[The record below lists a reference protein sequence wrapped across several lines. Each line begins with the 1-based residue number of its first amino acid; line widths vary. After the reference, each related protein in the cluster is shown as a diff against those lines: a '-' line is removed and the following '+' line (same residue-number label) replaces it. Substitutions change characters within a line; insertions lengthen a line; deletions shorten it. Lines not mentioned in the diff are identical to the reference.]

1 MRWTLVLIPILLIA
15 AACGTAATP
24 DTTSTTSPIATTT
37 VPPGSVDPCVSGDLE
52 FDTDGLVAA
61 LGESVSDATR
71 IDGIRWDDH
80 DTCERITVSFTTDRG
95 APAASLGVTGVT
107 VLAYSGLVRIA
118 LPDDIAGSAVA
129 DMLMDGDVAQSA
141 YVVSDVAGK
150 LLIDIHGVDD
160 AAIAARAFTTT
171 SPVTLVIDLI
181 IDSEGTPPIGS
192 SKSNSAVIVAPPPG
206 PALYPLTVEAY
217 AAPAVY
223 SARIQLE
230 REDVVSVDLT
240 VSVPGRGDTWQLITT
255 RIDDGPSGATTLFVG
270 QMDANDRPID
280 GATTSLDL
288 P

>member
-1 MRWTLVLIPILLIA
+1 MRWRIALIPTLLVA
-15 AACGTAATP
+15 AACSSTATP
-24 DTTSTTSPIATTT
+24 DATTTTSPVATTT
-37 VPPGSVDPCVSGDLE
+37 IPAGSSAPCVSGDLE

-61 LGESVSDATR
+61 LGDSVSDATR

-80 DTCERITVSFTTDRG
+80 DTCERLTISFTTDRG

-107 VLAYSGLVRIA
+107 VLAHSGLVRIT

-129 DMLMDGDVAQSA
+129 DMLVDGDIAHSV

-150 LLIDIHGVDD
+150 LIIDIHGVDE
-160 AAIAARAFTTT
+160 AAIGARAFTTT
-171 SPVTLVIDLI
+171 SPVTLVVDLI
-181 IDSEGTPPIGS
+181 EEPEGTPPIGAS
-192 SKSNSAVIVAPPPG
+192 LSNSAVIVSPPPG
-206 PALYPLTVEAY
+206 PSLYPFTVEAY
-217 AAPAVY
+217 AAPAVH

-240 VSVPGRGDTWQLITT
+240 VSVPGRPDTWQLITT
-255 RIDDGPSGATTLFVG
+255 RIDDGPSGTATLFVG
-270 QMDANDRPID
+270 QVDSNERPID